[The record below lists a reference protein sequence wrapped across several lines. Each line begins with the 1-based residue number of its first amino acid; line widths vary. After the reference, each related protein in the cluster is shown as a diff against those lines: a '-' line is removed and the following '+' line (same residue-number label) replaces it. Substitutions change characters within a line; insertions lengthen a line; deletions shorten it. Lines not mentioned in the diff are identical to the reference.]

1 MEIIV
6 EQPPGTSAHE
16 FTTTLLRVPGLQR
29 SFLLDINFSEIVDR
43 SRQVNVRALDFLFIS
58 AVVYASDKIIS
69 RTATADRWTRTFE
82 LTIPLQQ
89 PEEWLDARAA
99 LEAAVS
105 FLTGDRWTISFVQAR
120 HVFQAVRPNRR
131 RRAKGYPASPIVT
144 LLSGGLDSFIGALD
158 ALAEYDH
165 HRLQFVS
172 HYDGHVSG
180 PGADQENLRIL
191 LESRF
196 PGRISHLQVR
206 TGVRALPEEEEV
218 FGQFEFE
225 KSFRSRSLIFIGLG
239 LYTATM
245 IGPNVPLAIP
255 ENGPIA
261 LNMPLN
267 SSRRGACSTRTVHPY
282 FLELLQ
288 GAVDQAGLQS
298 IISNPYALKT
308 KGEMVRECRF
318 PDLLRAASDK
328 TNSCGKAGRK
338 TYWANRKA
346 KGCGTCIPCLFRR
359 ASLHVIGADD
369 EAYGNDVF
377 ASAPQ
382 KYADFHALLGLIR
395 SNPTIKHIGHKLIA
409 NGHLPIDQLDD
420 YAAVVRRMLDEVT
433 VWIREK
439 GSVAARQLGG
449 IRNA

>member
-6 EQPPGTSAHE
+6 EQQSGASSTE
-16 FTTTLLRVPGLQR
+16 FTTTLLRVPSLQR
-29 SFLLDINFSEIVDR
+29 SFLLDINFSKIVDR
-43 SRQVNVRALDFLFIS
+43 SRQVHIRALDFLFIS
-58 AVVYASDKIIS
+58 AVVYASDKILPRI
-69 RTATADRWTRTFE
+69 ATEDRWTRTFE

-89 PEEWLDARAA
+89 PAAWLAASAA
-99 LEAAVS
+99 LEDAVS
-105 FLTGDRWTISFVQAR
+105 FLTGDRWSFNFVQAQ
-120 HVFQAVRPNRR
+120 HVFQVVRPNRR
-131 RRAKGYPASPIVT
+131 RRTRGYPASPTVT

-158 ALAEYDH
+158 TLTENDQQ
-165 HRLQFVS
+165 RLLFVS
-172 HYDGHVSG
+172 HYDGLVSG
-180 PGADQENLRIL
+180 PKADQENLRIL

-196 PGRISHLQVR
+196 LGRISHLQVR
-206 TGVRALPEEEEV
+206 TGVRPLPDEEES
-218 FGQFEFE
+218 FGKFNFEN
-225 KSFRSRSLIFIGLG
+225 SFRSRSLVFIGLG
-239 LYTATM
+239 LYAANM
-245 IGPNVPLAIP
+245 IGPNIPLAIP

-288 GAVDQAGLQS
+288 QAINLAGIRN

-308 KGEMVRECRF
+308 KGEMVRECRS

-338 TYWANRKA
+338 TNWANREA

-359 ASLHVIGADD
+359 ASLHVIGADN
-369 EAYGNDVF
+369 EVYGNDVF
-377 ASAPQ
+377 AFSPE
-382 KYADFHALLGLIR
+382 KYADFHALLGLIK
-395 SNPTIKHIGHKLIA
+395 SNPTIKSIGHKLMA
-409 NGHLPIDQLDD
+409 NGHLPIDELDG

-439 GSVAARQLGG
+439 GSITARQLGG

>member
-6 EQPPGTSAHE
+6 EQQPGASAHE

-43 SRQVNVRALDFLFIS
+43 SRQVNIRALDFLFIS
-58 AVVYASDKIIS
+58 TVVYAADKILS
-69 RTATADRWTRTFE
+69 RSATPDRWTRTFE
-82 LTIPLQQ
+82 LTIPLQE
-89 PEEWLDARAA
+89 PDEWSDASSA
-99 LEAAVS
+99 LEDAVS
-105 FLTGDRWTISFVQAR
+105 FLTGDRWSFNFVQAAR
-120 HVFQAVRPNRR
+120 GFQAVRPNRR
-131 RRAKGYPASPIVT
+131 RRAKGYPASPTVT

-158 ALAEYDH
+158 ALAANDRQ
-165 HRLQFVS
+165 RLQFVS

-180 PGADQENLRIL
+180 PGTDQDNLRIL

-206 TGVRALPEEEEV
+206 TGVRALAEEEEALGKFV
-218 FGQFEFE
+218 FE
-225 KSFRSRSLIFIGLG
+225 KSFRSRSLVFIGLG
-239 LYTATM
+239 LYAANM
-245 IGPNVPLAIP
+245 IGPAVPLAIP

-288 GAVDQAGLQS
+288 DAVELAGLQNS
-298 IISNPYALKT
+298 ILNPYALKT
-308 KGEMVRECRF
+308 KGEMVQECRF
-318 PDLLRAASDK
+318 PDLLRAASAK

-338 TYWANRKA
+338 THWANREA

-359 ASLHVIGADD
+359 ASMHAVGADD

-377 ASAPQ
+377 AAPPE
-382 KYADFHALLGLIR
+382 KYADFHALLGLIK
-395 SNPTIKHIGHKLIA
+395 SDPTIKLIGHKLMA
-409 NGHLPIDQLDD
+409 NGHLPIDELDN

-449 IRNA
+449 IRND